1 MYLVAISLLKLIY
14 VKSLLLYNNEFL
26 DKYKSYCSSYYSPL
40 KINDNLKKIIVIFRH
55 GDRAPL
61 SFYSPNDN
69 KTLKSNTQN
78 PWETRNC
85 INCTNN
91 ECSIDKCRPGE
102 LTIKGYEQ
110 GELLGDYI
118 SKNYLNKFNLPY
130 NTIIGVHTGINRT
143 QTMLNA
149 VMKKLD
155 VTHKSTVI
163 NSNLIN
169 TASCFNTKNKNT
181 KFQINES
188 KILKF
193 DRIMTSICNDIPYEC
208 NDDNCNFNNIADF
221 LDNIEMQFQ
230 DKMTQ
235 IRENIAMNGSIFSYY
250 ADQLLK
256 YIDSPNPIVLLSTHD
271 STINRILNGLNVN
284 YSKFPSYSAAI
295 FIEFYQQDDKEYI
308 RINYNGNLLS
318 FGLYKEQ
325 YITLDQFKKLL
336 HLYAKKYM
344 DVKRICNDVQTF
356 KNKKAKLIELFKPLE
371 NAIKTEKKFI
381 SSPKHIEEPNNLLNT
396 ILNTLS
402 NLLSFNKKSFVL
414 GWFKNKFS
422 NVCGSVKNK
431 IIPVQYDNKK
441 STNSKNSST
450 KTYTSVNT
458 CNTCNKPSSYQY
470 CNPCNKPNCNN
481 ECYEDKPSCF
491 DNCPCIKSKPNCFS
505 NTKKTVITNCDLLN
519 CGVNIKN
526 CNCQQQI
533 DDYSILPQVN
543 YKGGCNDCLMK
554 SMKINFPPSNDVIA
568 PSPCYQKDIDVAVN
582 NIMRSLYG

>member
-1 MYLVAISLLKLIY
+1 MHLVVISLLQLIY

-26 DKYKSYCSSYYSPL
+26 DKYKSYCRSHYNPL

-61 SFYSPNDN
+61 SFYTPNDS
-69 KTLKSNTQN
+69 KTAKPNAQN

-91 ECSIDKCRPGE
+91 DCLIDKCKPGE

-130 NTIIGVHTGINRT
+130 NSIVGVHTGINRT

-155 VTHKSTVI
+155 VTHKSIVI

-208 NDDNCNFNNIADF
+208 NDDNCNFNNISDF

-235 IRENIAMNGSIFSYY
+235 IRENITINGSIFSYY

-284 YSKFPSYSAAI
+284 YSKFPSYSSAI
-295 FIEFYQQDDKEYI
+295 FIEFYQRNDKEYI

-325 YITLDQFKKLL
+325 YMMLDQFKKLL
-336 HLYAKKYM
+336 HLYAKKYTG
-344 DVKRICNDVQTF
+344 VKQICSDTQSF
-356 KNKKAKLIELFKPLE
+356 KDKKTKLTELFKPLE
-371 NAIKTEKKFI
+371 NAIKNEKKFI
-381 SSPKHIEEPNNLLNT
+381 PSPKHIEEPNNLLNT

-402 NLLSFNKKSFVL
+402 NLLSFNKKSFIL
-414 GWFKNKFS
+414 NWFKNKFS
-422 NVCGSVKNK
+422 NACGSVKNK
-431 IIPVQYDNKK
+431 VIPVQQHTNKK
-441 STNSKNSST
+441 STNSKSSSSEV
-450 KTYTSVNT
+450 YTPI
-458 CNTCNKPSSYQY
+458 NTCNKPLPCQY
-470 CNPCNKPNCNN
+470 SNPCNKPKCNN
-481 ECYEDKPSCF
+481 KCYNDESSCSNDCPSIKPKPS
-491 DNCPCIKSKPNCFS
+491 CFS

-519 CGVNIKN
+519 CGANIKK
-526 CNCQQQI
+526 CNCQQQTNC
-533 DDYSILPQVN
+533 SILPQTN
-543 YKGGCNDCLMK
+543 YKEGCNDCLMK
-554 SMKINFPPSNDVIA
+554 SMKINFPPANDVIA
-568 PSPCYQKDIDVAVN
+568 PQPSCYQKDIDVAVN
-582 NIMRSLYG
+582 NIMRSLYS